1 MRHIDPMIIPGVT
14 RVGPFATITPKE
26 LNDWLGMGPIIHIC
40 DPRGNT
46 HLHNAVREGAK
57 PFVIEFLLKRGVDV
71 NARNEF
77 GETALL
83 IAARDGRGT
92 LVDILLNSGADPNI
106 PTKAGYY
113 ALTVATEN
121 GHEKVAAKL
130 VARGAKL
137 GLSRARKRIRSIR

>member
-1 MRHIDPMIIPGVT
+1 MRHIDAMIMPGVT
-14 RVGPFATITPKE
+14 RVGRFANVTPKE

-57 PFVIEFLLKRGVDV
+57 PFVIEFLLERGVDL

-83 IAARDGRGT
+83 IAARDGRGA
-92 LVDILLNSGADPNI
+92 LVEILLNNGADPNI
-106 PTKAGYY
+106 PTKAGYS
-113 ALTVATEN
+113 ALTMAKDN
-121 GHEKVAAKL
+121 GHANVAERL
-130 VARGAKL
+130 VAHGAKP
-137 GLSRARKRIRSIR
+137 GR